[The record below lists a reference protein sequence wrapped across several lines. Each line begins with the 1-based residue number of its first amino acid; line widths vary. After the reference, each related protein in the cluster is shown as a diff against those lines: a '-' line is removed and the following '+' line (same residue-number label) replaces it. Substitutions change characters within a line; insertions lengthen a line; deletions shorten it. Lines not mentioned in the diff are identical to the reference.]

1 MQPDD
6 YDRPG
11 ARRHAGRAWS
21 WGALA
26 LATALA
32 LIAAACSGES
42 PAEPDVADPVVEDV
56 ADVDDTNE
64 DVDDAD
70 VDDMLAEVD
79 SEALEAALPSVGL
92 SVDPSSLRCDADA
105 DLAVGA
111 EITCEF
117 TRNGQ
122 PVRLVASVDGI
133 DGAAVDYDVRLE
145 ALASPAE
152 VIADS
157 VARTV
162 SLRDGGADTDAT
174 CTGDLAPEVD
184 ATTECTVSRGD
195 GSTTDVVVRVDEVV
209 DGEISYEL
217 EETGS

>member
-1 MQPDD
+1 MQPEDS
-6 YDRPG
+6 RPG
-11 ARRHAGRAWS
+11 ARREAGGAWS
-21 WGALA
+21 WGAVA

-32 LIAAACSGES
+32 LTAAACGGES
-42 PAEPDVADPVVEDV
+42 PAEPDVAEPVVEDV
-56 ADVDDTNE
+56 ADVDDESND
-64 DVDDAD
+64 DVTDEGD
-70 VDDMLAEVD
+70 DDMLAEVD
-79 SEALEAALPSVGL
+79 SEALEAALPSIGL
-92 SVDPSSLRCDADA
+92 GVDPSSLRCDADA

-122 PVRLVASVDGI
+122 PVRLIASVDGI

-152 VIADS
+152 VIAAG

-195 GSTTDVVVRVDEVV
+195 GSTTDVVVRVVEVV
-209 DGEISYEL
+209 DGEIGYEL